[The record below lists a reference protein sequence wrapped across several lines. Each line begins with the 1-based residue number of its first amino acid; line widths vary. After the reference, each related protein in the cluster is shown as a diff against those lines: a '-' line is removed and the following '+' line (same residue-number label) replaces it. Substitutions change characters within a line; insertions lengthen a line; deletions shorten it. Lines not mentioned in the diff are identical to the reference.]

1 MKYHNITKDDMKNG
15 MGLRVVLWVSG
26 CTHRCKNCQNPITW
40 NPDVGLEFDESAKQE
55 IYDQLNK
62 DYISGITLSGGDPFF
77 IGNREEI
84 LSLIKDIK
92 EKYPH
97 KTIWSYTGY
106 EWEDIKDLEHMKYI
120 DVMLVGKFVNDL
132 KDNNIHWVGSSNQ
145 RVIDVKKS
153 LETNSVVLY
162 EKQFND

>member
-1 MKYHNITKDDMKNG
+1 MRYHDITKDDMKNG
-15 MGLRVVLWVSG
+15 VGLRVVLWVSG
-26 CTHRCKNCQNPITW
+26 CSHCCKMCQNPITW
-40 NPDVGLEFDESAKQE
+40 NPNVGLEFDESAKQE

-77 IGNREEI
+77 MGNREEI

-92 EKYPH
+92 SKYPN

-106 EWEDIKDLEHMKYI
+106 EWEDVKDLEHMNYI
-120 DVMLVGKFVNDL
+120 DVMLVGKFVNEL
-132 KDNNIHWVGSSNQ
+132 KDNNIHWVGSTNQ

-162 EKQFND
+162 E